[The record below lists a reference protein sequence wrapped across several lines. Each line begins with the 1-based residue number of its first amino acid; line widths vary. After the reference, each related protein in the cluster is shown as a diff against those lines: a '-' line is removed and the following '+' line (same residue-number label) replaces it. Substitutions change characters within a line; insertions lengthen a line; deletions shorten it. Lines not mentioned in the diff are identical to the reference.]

1 MSWLPI
7 GADQWTAWRD
17 LTATKPDAKV
27 TTRLLI
33 ASLLLRTVFIVSLVI
48 VTVHVA
54 MPQSSSILRA
64 YDSLGDMVRLGLG
77 LAVCGWVA
85 VQAFTMPKDRHAH
98 RTWLYLGAV
107 AVPFAVTC
115 IIGIW

>member
-7 GADQWTAWRD
+7 GEDQWAGWRV
-17 LTATKPDAKV
+17 TEGNAKIPP
-27 TTRLLI
+27 RLLI
-33 ASLLLRTVFIVSLVI
+33 ASLVLRTIFIVSLVI

-54 MPQSSSILRA
+54 MPQSASIWTA

-77 LAVCGWVA
+77 LAVCAWIA
-85 VQAFTMPKDRHAH
+85 VQVFSMPKDAHAH
-98 RTWLYLGAV
+98 RTWLYLGAA

>member
-7 GADQWTAWRD
+7 GADQWVGWRKYA
-17 LTATKPDAKV
+17 ATHDRKV
-27 TTRLLI
+27 PTRLVI
-33 ASLLLRTVFIVSLVI
+33 TSLLLRTVFIVSLVI

-54 MPQSSSILRA
+54 MPQSASIWTA

-77 LAVCGWVA
+77 LAVCGWIA
-85 VQAFTMPKDRHAH
+85 VQAFTMPKDAHAY
-98 RTWLYLGAV
+98 RTWLYLGLA

-115 IIGIW
+115 MIGIW

>member
-7 GADQWTAWRD
+7 GADQWTGWRKSAAGHD
-17 LTATKPDAKV
+17 SEIP
-27 TTRLLI
+27 TRLRI
-33 ASLLLRTVFIVSLVI
+33 ASLVLRTVFIVSLVI

-54 MPQSSSILRA
+54 MPQSASIWTA

-77 LAVCGWVA
+77 LAVCAWVA
-85 VQAFTMPKDRHAH
+85 VQAFSVPTDPHAH
-98 RTWLYLGAV
+98 KTWLYLGLA